1 MEAAQYRQLHRA
13 EWDAAQ
19 AEDFLF
25 TLPCHVK
32 WSAMD
37 TQVGQLCAACERRLL
52 GKRYVQWTAPAVAPL
67 PSPLL
72 VGGCGVS
79 TGRLPLLYPP
89 AQPCHALHLCPT

>member
-1 MEAAQYRQLHRA
+1 MLQLMEAAQYRQLHRV

-37 TQVGQLCAACERRLL
+37 TKVGCL
-52 GKRYVQWTAPAVAPL
+52 GSRA
-67 PSPLL
+67 
-72 VGGCGVS
+72 
-79 TGRLPLLYPP
+79 
-89 AQPCHALHLCPT
+89 AQPGSQVNSSHHKSCPEA

>member
-1 MEAAQYRQLHRA
+1 MQLMEAAQYRQLHSA

-37 TQVGQLCAACERRLL
+37 TKVMR
-52 GKRYVQWTAPAVAPL
+52 
-67 PSPLL
+67 
-72 VGGCGVS
+72 
-79 TGRLPLLYPP
+79 
-89 AQPCHALHLCPT
+89 